1 MRVAFYTNKNTSV
14 HLKCSSKIR
23 CAIHCKGFL
32 KILRIGSPL
41 YGRWG
46 GGGRERECTD
56 IRTGQ
61 VCLWLT
67 KENNVNSLL
76 HL

>member
-1 MRVAFYTNKNTSV
+1 MRVAFYTNKKTLV

-41 YGRWG
+41 YGG
-46 GGGRERECTD
+46 
-56 IRTGQ
+56 
-61 VCLWLT
+61 
-67 KENNVNSLL
+67 
-76 HL
+76 